1 VNFGQYLKEGDPI
14 VTVQAFDPIY
24 VNFSLPQQDLSKL
37 SVNQPVVLR
46 VDAFPDRTFG
56 GRITAVN
63 SLVDQATRNVQ
74 IQATLANHDWLLRP
88 GMFAKVSVL
97 MSEKQNVVAI
107 PATAIHYAPYG
118 DSIFIVSE
126 MQDRQ
131 GKEYKGVKE
140 QFIKTGQSR
149 GDMIAIVS
157 GLKPGEEVVTSGVF
171 RLKSGARVIVNNQIK
186 PDSDL
191 APHPSD
197 S

>member
-1 VNFGQYLKEGDPI
+1 MRLQ
-14 VTVQAFDPIY
+14 
-24 VNFSLPQQDLSKL
+24 
-37 SVNQPVVLR
+37 
-46 VDAFPDRTFG
+46 VDAFGERTFDG
-56 GRITAVN
+56 KITAIN

-74 IQATLANHDWLLRP
+74 IQATFANPDLRLRP
-88 GMFAKVSVL
+88 GMFAKVSVI

-126 MQDRQ
+126 LKDQQ

-140 QFIKTGQSR
+140 QFIKVGQSR
-149 GDMIAIVS
+149 GDMIAVVS
-157 GLKPGEEVVTSGVF
+157 GLKPGDEVVTSGVF
-171 RLKSGARVIVNNQIK
+171 RLKSGARVTVNNQIK

-191 APHPSD
+191 APNPSD